1 MQQAPSFRQ
10 VIFHDD
16 PWLADVIAC
25 LPHPILWIN
34 AERLFEVCPEVVQ
47 AGFGLHKNTFFPAE
61 PYGVGMFVRN
71 DAVRFSNRHP
81 ATLGAQEPSFSDFA
95 QFTVRPRY

>member
-10 VIFHDD
+10 VIFRDD
-16 PWLADVIAC
+16 PRFADVIAD

-47 AGFGLHKNTFFPAE
+47 AGFGFHKDAPGTLE
-61 PYGVGMFVRN
+61 PYGVRLLVRN

-81 ATLGAQEPSFSDFA
+81 ATLGAQEPAFSDFA
-95 QFTVRPRY
+95 QFPVRPRY

>member
-10 VIFHDD
+10 VIFRDD
-16 PWLADVIAC
+16 PWFADVIAG
-25 LPHPILWIN
+25 LPHTLLRTD

-61 PYGVGMFVRN
+61 PYGVGLLVRN

-81 ATLGAQEPSFSDFA
+81 ATLGAQEPAFSNFA
-95 QFTVRPRY
+95 KLPVRPRY

>member
-10 VIFHDD
+10 VIFRDD
-16 PWLADVIAC
+16 PRFADLIAG
-25 LPHPILWIN
+25 LPHTLLRTD

-47 AGFGLHKNTFFPAE
+47 AGFGLHKNTFSPAE
-61 PYGVGMFVRN
+61 PYGVGLLVRN

-81 ATLGAQEPSFSDFA
+81 ATLGA
-95 QFTVRPRY
+95 